1 LFAHRSASIAAFTVG
16 FAAYFFLLIHQV
28 STFDGSFQM
37 PDFLTAATV
46 IPWCFYIL
54 AGTFAAPLVVQDI
67 VSRASTAPEGDG
79 PAVLTTLLLAVWI
92 ALPYAVVQVATFYE
106 GGTAK

>member
-46 IPWCFYIL
+46 IPWCIYIL
-54 AGTFAAPLVVQDI
+54 AGPFAAPLVVQDI
-67 VSRASTAPEGDG
+67 VSRASTAPEGNG
-79 PAVLTTLLLAVWI
+79 PAVLTTLLLAVWT
-92 ALPYAVVQVATFYE
+92 ALPYVVVQVASFYE
-106 GGTAK
+106 RSATK